1 MTAGTCVDDI
11 CRVLLFRLGGH
22 SPPAARVLRTPHGR
36 TQTPRTS
43 PRGSAVRSPV
53 STPRPCPRHARR
65 LTRTPRINNYEN
77 HKLPRDPFKIN
88 HKSTL
93 TDLFEGMGAKQ
104 PWPRALFPL
113 RIRDPVEPRLTC
125 AHSSTHRHSVLTQ
138 AFWKALINFLRK
150 RSFDFIMATMHCGRT
165 KLSK

>member
-1 MTAGTCVDDI
+1 MTSVVSCSS
-11 CRVLLFRLGGH
+11 VLAVTVPRQPEYSGL
-22 SPPAARVLRTPHGR
+22 PTAARRRHG
-36 TQTPRTS
+36 P
-43 PRGSAVRSPV
+43 PRGSGPVARLRV
-53 STPRPCPRHARR
+53 STSRHARR

-88 HKSTL
+88 DKSTL
-93 TDLFEGMGAKQ
+93 TGLFEGMGAKQ

-113 RIRDPVEPRLTC
+113 RIRNPVGPRLTC

>member
-43 PRGSAVRSPV
+43 AGFGRRSPV
-53 STPRPCPRHARR
+53 SATPRHARR

-93 TDLFEGMGAKQ
+93 TGLFEGMGAKQ

-113 RIRDPVEPRLTC
+113 RIRDPVGPRLTC
-125 AHSSTHRHSVLTQ
+125 AHSKTHRHSVLTQ
-138 AFWKALINFLRK
+138 AFWKALIIFLRK

>member
-1 MTAGTCVDDI
+1 MTSVVSCSS
-11 CRVLLFRLGGH
+11 VLAVTVPRQPEYSEL
-22 SPPAARVLRTPHGR
+22 PTAARRRHG
-36 TQTPRTS
+36 
-43 PRGSAVRSPV
+43 PRGSGPVARLRV
-53 STPRPCPRHARR
+53 STSRHARR
-65 LTRTPRINNYEN
+65 LTRTHRINNYEN

-88 HKSTL
+88 DKSTL
-93 TDLFEGMGAKQ
+93 TGLFEGMGAKQ

-113 RIRDPVEPRLTC
+113 RIRNPVGPRLTC

>member
-43 PRGSAVRSPV
+43 AGVGSRSPV
-53 STPRPCPRHARR
+53 STSRHARR

-93 TDLFEGMGAKQ
+93 TGLFEGMGAKQ
-104 PWPRALFPL
+104 PWPRALIPL
-113 RIRDPVEPRLTC
+113 RIRNPVGPRLTC
-125 AHSSTHRHSVLTQ
+125 AHSSTHRHSVLSQ